1 MGTTAPNE
9 LRVLVQSLSQLVRA
23 ARECQSKYAHLSHE
37 AKMPRLRQR
46 LSRMNVE
53 NECLA
58 DELHRYTRQYG
69 IQEEEETEVVAAS
82 PAMDWDEELDG
93 CESGT
98 VSILNAF
105 ESVME
110 HRCLTAFPELYKTLT
125 KRREYMSENLSWL
138 RNIRTTALA

>member
-9 LRVLVQSLSQLVRA
+9 LRVLVQSLGQLVRA
-23 ARECQSKYAHLSHE
+23 ARECQSKYAQLSLE
-37 AKMPRLRQR
+37 AKLPRLRQR

-58 DELHRYTRQYG
+58 DELARYTRQYG
-69 IQEEEETEVVAAS
+69 MPEDEEQELVVAS
-82 PAMDWDEELDG
+82 PGMDWDEELDG

-110 HRCLTAFPELYKTLT
+110 HRCLAAFPELYKSLT
-125 KRREYMSENLSWL
+125 QRQAYMSENLSWL
-138 RNIRTTALA
+138 RNIRTTAIA